1 MSEKITNGWGAWQNV
16 KKENEILKKQISQQT
31 PNSIVE
37 EEFLNNMIQN
47 LKEEINEYISE
58 GEKEKTKFQDKIK
71 KYHEKYTA
79 FDKENNEKISNLMK
93 KIEIYKDLISN
104 NVKYNKPKEKP
115 KEEKQVEEKLV
126 DKKQVEENP
135 SVSSFFQLKE
145 VKQKAEDCRKKPNVS
160 NVSSFFQL
168 KEVKQKAE
176 DCGKKPNVFS
186 DEKFEL
192 FVGNLPDNYK
202 EVDLYKLFSPFGEI
216 TRCVVLMENHTI
228 SKHCGFVNFT
238 TKEAAKTALKILNGT
253 TPDLCIYP
261 IKIEYS
267 HSFKKN

>member
-115 KEEKQVEEKLV
+115 KEEKQVEGILV
-126 DKKQVEENP
+126 DKKQVEEKL
-135 SVSSFFQLKE
+135 S
-145 VKQKAEDCRKKPNVS
+145 
-160 NVSSFFQL
+160 VSSFFQL